1 MGKATQGRKKET
13 NDEKRK
19 RKASNKEIQGMLNWV
34 LPIAAALILSCFG
47 LIYFYASRPIPPLPE
62 GVVEGVSKLD

>member
-1 MGKATQGRKKET
+1 MRLADQALLLFRSGRKKET

-34 LPIAAALILSCFG
+34 G
-47 LIYFYASRPIPPLPE
+47 LKASLCT
-62 GVVEGVSKLD
+62 VLK